1 MGDIGTTTCC
11 EAVSTGASRVDDTQG
26 FVGLHHDWLPHNVA
40 LACGVLTAVLSCGVC
55 VTVVVCCCRIG
66 KVQR

>member
-1 MGDIGTTTCC
+1 M
-11 EAVSTGASRVDDTQG
+11 DDKQG